1 MDIAVAVYGS
11 AFVALCVWLTVRIV
25 NRRERWAKQ
34 TLAAVVVV
42 PVLYVASFGP
52 ACWIVSRTGI
62 GIQAIPTIYVPLI
75 KRMNGAG
82 TVETNVSHAFAPPR
96 NTLQF
101 YPSDAISRYA
111 KLFAAD
117 GWCWRL
123 YSETE
128 DQPDLAVSLTNGQW
142 EWCDGSSR

>member
-1 MDIAVAVYGS
+1 MAATFIAFYV
-11 AFVALCVWLTVRIV
+11 CLTVRIV
-25 NRRERWAKQ
+25 NRRERWATQ

-52 ACWIVSRTGI
+52 ACWVVSRTGI
-62 GIQAIPTIYVPLI
+62 GIQAIPTIYLPVI
-75 KRMNGAG
+75 TRMNGAG
-82 TVETNVSHAFAPPR
+82 TIETNVSIAFTPPR

-111 KLFAAD
+111 KLFAAS

-123 YSETE
+123 YSESE
-128 DQPDLAVSLTNGQW
+128 AQPELAVSLREGQW
-142 EWCDGSSR
+142 EWCDGAAR